1 MKILLDPGH
10 GGKDNG
16 ASAKELR
23 EKDITLEIS
32 KKVKDELDKLGIE
45 VELTRSTDMYL
56 DLIQRIRSCDMSIS
70 IHVNAGGGQGLET
83 WVAIFNKPNESQK
96 LGKSI
101 HENILKL
108 VPFKDR
114 GIKSKKNSTGNGDY
128 LYMIRKPVGVPVL
141 IECGFIDNIEDVKI
155 LKGSIDDIGL
165 GIARGIMQYLGT
177 EEREVFKDV
186 PKSHWAHE
194 SIVRLA
200 KLGIIKGD
208 QKGTF
213 RPDDPITRAETV
225 SLLDRALKILG
236 K

>member
-1 MKILLDPGH
+1 MKVLLDPGH
-10 GGKDNG
+10 GGKDYG
-16 ASAKELR
+16 ASARGLC
-23 EKDITLEIS
+23 EKDITLKIS
-32 KKVKDELDKLGIE
+32 NKVKKELDKLQIE
-45 VELTRSTDMYL
+45 AELTRVADIHL
-56 DLIQRIRSCDMSIS
+56 ELPRRIKPCDMSIS

-83 WVAIFNKPNESQK
+83 WVAIFNRPNESQK

-114 GIKSKKNSTGNGDY
+114 GIKSKKNSAGSGDY

-141 IECGFIDNIEDVKI
+141 IECGFIDNVEDVKI
-155 LKGSIDDIGL
+155 LKASIDDIGL
-165 GIARGIMQYLGT
+165 GIASGIAQYLGT

-194 SIVRLA
+194 SIVRLT

-208 QKGTF
+208 PKGVF

-236 K
+236 I